1 MQVGYWLTNG
11 TVQQRRGVTMVDH
24 NRKALGMWD
33 GWSRGRAGVPAY
45 DPWLD
50 AYAGD
55 LKAHAGDELLDLGCG
70 IGADTWYLLQR
81 GYDVLSA
88 DYSREALRSIE
99 AHLGG
104 SKTAYV
110 DMNER
115 LPFPDGSFGVIVSSM
130 ALHYFDE
137 ATTCRVM
144 DEIRRVLAPG
154 GVLLAR
160 VSSMNDVA
168 YGAGSGRQIEPHFFD
183 HGSYAQRYLT
193 SEDVSRFF
201 GRVGELS
208 FRETAMTRDEA
219 YYSVPKMLWEI
230 RCQK

>member
-1 MQVGYWLTNG
+1 
-11 TVQQRRGVTMVDH
+11 MVDH

-33 GWSRGRAGVPAY
+33 GWSSGRAGVPAY

-55 LKAHAGDELLDLGCG
+55 LEAHAGDELLDLGCG

-88 DYSREALRSIE
+88 DYSCEALRSIE
-99 AHLGG
+99 RNLPGSRTAH
-104 SKTAYV
+104 V
-110 DMNER
+110 DMNEL
-115 LPFPDGSFGVIVSSM
+115 LPFADARFGVVVADIS
-130 ALHYFDE
+130 LHYFDE
-137 ATTCRVM
+137 ATTCRIM
-144 DEIRRVLAPG
+144 DEVRRVLEPG

-160 VSSMNDVA
+160 VSSMGDVA
-168 YGAGSGRQIEPHFFD
+168 YGAGSGRQIELGFFD

-193 SEDVSRFF
+193 REDVSRFF
-201 GRVGELS
+201 GRVGEPS